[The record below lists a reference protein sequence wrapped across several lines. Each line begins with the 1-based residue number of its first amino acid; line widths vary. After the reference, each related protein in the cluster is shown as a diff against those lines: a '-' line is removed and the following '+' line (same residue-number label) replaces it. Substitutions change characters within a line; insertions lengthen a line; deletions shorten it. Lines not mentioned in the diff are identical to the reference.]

1 MKARHLVLPLLFP
14 ATFFVA
20 SCQNQ
25 PSSGQPEQSNKQA
38 DTQPAENTPT
48 GQPLVF
54 TDAGQLPAGVS
65 FEGKF
70 LQGAR
75 WESQGVTYYGLVSK
89 YEQGEFFSPGW
100 VSRLHIY
107 LYEILNGQVASR
119 KAFEAEAPNIYS
131 EASLNE
137 DRTKVVNLP
146 SIGSAFSIVYSICP
160 DGEDPCTVYS
170 TVIGDKG
177 KYDFQ
182 VMDNVDKNIYFY
194 SRDEIMEGIPEDV
207 QVHMLE
213 QLFPEK

>member
-1 MKARHLVLPLLFP
+1 MKARHFLLCFFFP
-14 ATFFVA
+14 ATFFLA
-20 SCQNQ
+20 FCQNS
-25 PSSGQPEQSNKQA
+25 PSSGQQEQSNEQA
-38 DTQPAENTPT
+38 DTQPTEKTPT

-54 TDAGQLPAGVS
+54 TDASQLPTGVS

-70 LQGAR
+70 LQAAR

-107 LYEILNGQVASR
+107 LYEILNGQVSSR

-137 DRTKVVNLP
+137 DRTKVANLP
-146 SIGSAFSIVYSICP
+146 SIGPAFSIVYSICP

-182 VMDNVDKNIYFY
+182 VMDNVDEAIYFD

-207 QVHMLE
+207 QVHMLD